1 MDVLPSTR
9 VSQSRS
15 SHLPSPRVA
24 GALLLAGLAG
34 LVAFAAAC
42 SGDLPGNVVI
52 GSGEPTTEV
61 RQVADFVEVEASGGV
76 ALEVSTGAAVG
87 VSVTAQPNLLP
98 LTTTT
103 VDGSRL
109 TVATT
114 RGFTTTR
121 GITVAVTAPRLTVIA
136 LSGGSSATGDL
147 SDAESL
153 SLDLSGGARVTLIG
167 TVDDLEVAG
176 DGGAVIELG
185 GLRANTA
192 RVDLSGGVVA
202 TLAVSSSVT
211 GTASGGVVI
220 NLEQRPGTV
229 DVETSGGAVVG
240 P

>member
-1 MDVLPSTR
+1 MDVLPSTH
-9 VSQSRS
+9 VPQSR
-15 SHLPSPRVA
+15 LARRPMPRVA
-24 GALLLAGLAG
+24 GALLVAG
-34 LVAFAAAC
+34 LVAVAAAC
-42 SGDLPGNVVI
+42 SGDLPGNVVV

-76 ALEVSTGAAVG
+76 ALEVSTGADVE

-121 GITVAVTAPRLTVIA
+121 GITVAVTVPRLTVIA

-147 SDAESL
+147 GDAESL
-153 SLDLSGGARVTLIG
+153 ALDLSGGARVTLVG
-167 TVDDLEVAG
+167 TVDDLEVAA
-176 DGGAVIELG
+176 DGGAVIELA
-185 GLRANTA
+185 GLRATTA
-192 RVDLSGGVVA
+192 GVDLSGGVVA
-202 TLAVSSSVT
+202 ALAVTSSLT

-220 NLEQRPGTV
+220 RLEQRPDAV
-229 DVETSGGAVVG
+229 DVDTSGGAVVG